1 MSSIKEEK
9 NRLRKKILAERARL
23 TIEERKNLSRKIMEN
38 LLATEIFSRAETVFL
53 FVSFGSEVET
63 LELIGQSL
71 LLGKKVALPRTL
83 LSEKKLVFHR
93 LYTLGELVPGAY
105 GILEAPT
112 RNPVIPPEEADL
124 VVVPGVAFDRKGHR
138 LGYGGGFYDRILTRV
153 RAPKVALAFDLQ
165 VLPEVPAE
173 KHDQRVNYIITE
185 KEVIFCR

>member
-23 TIEERKNLSRKIMEN
+23 TIEAKKNLSRKIMEN

-165 VLPEVPAE
+165 VLPKVPAE
-173 KHDQRVNYIITE
+173 KHDQRVDYIITE